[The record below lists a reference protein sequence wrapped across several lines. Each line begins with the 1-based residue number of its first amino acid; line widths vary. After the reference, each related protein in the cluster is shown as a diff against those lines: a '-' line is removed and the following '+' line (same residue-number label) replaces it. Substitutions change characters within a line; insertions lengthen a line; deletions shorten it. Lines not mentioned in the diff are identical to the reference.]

1 MHLGGKLRDVDD
13 LFDELDGFWLM
24 WEKDDCVAK
33 LTASPTLLH
42 QTMTDDRR
50 YVKCNSFLPP
60 IDTRPLV
67 SLSLKGGSMTSW
79 ESFNIKAFYRVFR
92 SLIIAMAMG
101 PVTHLL
107 KAPSALFRRRFTATR
122 RRSTRSYQ
130 NQGKVTTLICFKNVD
145 PLIKQH

>member
-24 WEKDDCVAK
+24 WEKDDCAAK
-33 LTASPTLLH
+33 LTASPTVGMSSTTH
-42 QTMTDDRR
+42 F
-50 YVKCNSFLPP
+50 YLPLTP
-60 IDTRPLV
+60 VRLSLEI